1 MKALILSIASL
12 SAVHADDFNTWV
24 KASTNFIAG
33 SQGESELPR
42 HAHDPAEDLYIQAL
56 EMSFNFEAFG
66 WLSGF
71 TNISTFQVNS
81 NEMDAEIE
89 EAFLKASNLPY
100 GLEFRGGRYLN
111 RIGTQNSTHLHGWD
125 FADAN
130 LSTIHFLGDEGLATE
145 GIEASWFQEYDKG
158 VIGLSVSYGKVVAH
172 AHHEEEG
179 HDEHEDEHHE
189 DDEHDDDDHDEEE
202 DEHEEEHHDEH
213 GEEGWSDEVLSIR
226 GLIRHNHTDQ
236 FQSQLG
242 LNYVTSTT
250 GSDRNLYGVDYT
262 FTWRENGLEVGGD
275 SFSAGIEYFN
285 LDNGEE
291 NFGSAMLAAHYR
303 FANGFG
309 LHTRYEWLEFA
320 EEHGDEEEFVSR
332 ERFSIAASYTHTF
345 NEDWSGIARLQ
356 YNTDF
361 FEGDSEDEVWLQI
374 GFSYGGK
381 AEVR

>member
-1 MKALILSIASL
+1 MKTITLLSSL
-12 SAVHADDFNTWV
+12 SLFMVQAQDFDAWIS
-24 KASTNFIAG
+24 ASTNFIAG

-42 HAHDPAEDLYIQAL
+42 HAHDPAEDLYIQSL

-66 WLSGF
+66 
-71 TNISTFQVNS
+71 
-81 NEMDAEIE
+81 AEFE

-158 VIGLSVSYGKVVAH
+158 VIGLSVAYGKVVAH
-172 AHHEEEG
+172 EEHG
-179 HDEHEDEHHE
+179 HDEEEEEHEEDEEDEHH
-189 DDEHDDDDHDEEE
+189 DE
-202 DEHEEEHHDEH
+202 
-213 GEEGWSDEVLSIR
+213 EEGWSDEVLTVR
-226 GLIRHNHTDQ
+226 GLVRHNHTDQ
-236 FQSQLG
+236 LQSQLG
-242 LNYVTSTT
+242 LNYVSSAS
-250 GSDRNLYGVDYT
+250 GSDRDLYGVDYT
-262 FTWRENGLEVGGD
+262 FTWRENGLEAGGD

-309 LHTRYEWLEFA
+309 LH
-320 EEHGDEEEFVSR
+320 
-332 ERFSIAASYTHTF
+332 
-345 NEDWSGIARLQ
+345 
-356 YNTDF
+356 
-361 FEGDSEDEVWLQI
+361 
-374 GFSYGGK
+374 
-381 AEVR
+381 